1 LIFESAPASFQFP
14 NSKLTGTQVT
24 TFVKK
29 TSDLT
34 HLSISDYRG
43 TESGYKLT
51 AIANPIPDKDNNG
64 EELKGSN
71 IFWDSSLMTS
81 PVWTIGSAFEFVN
94 SSNVYFDSL
103 NLSSNSIP
111 LEILI
116 AAANTNRGLLLVQQN
131 LKQTLLA

>member
-1 LIFESAPASFQFP
+1 MQKKLLEEYKTKKVTIVLSLLVATVFSTVAHLGTLAEAAETQDTTVSATFDKGDLIFESAPASFQFP

-81 PVWTIGSAFEFVN
+81 PV
-94 SSNVYFDSL
+94 
-103 NLSSNSIP
+103 
-111 LEILI
+111 
-116 AAANTNRGLLLVQQN
+116 
-131 LKQTLLA
+131 